1 MKKLKYIICIV
12 LSIIS
17 IDCAAQRIFSEVASM
32 KGVSSVFIGKT
43 MLNVAGASVTITG
56 GQSAID
62 MSKIFKDLSSI
73 EIISCDEKG
82 NMEKIKN
89 KCRSILSAYPF
100 EVMTETSDDGKNIQ
114 ISGVF
119 DKDGKNLMILLLAI
133 TGNDE
138 VSFIIL
144 NGKIDVV
151 TLNNAIF
158 AN

>member
-73 EIISCDEKG
+73 EIISCDDKG
-82 NMEKIKN
+82 NMEKLKN

-138 VSFIIL
+138 ISFIIL